1 MFLLSKEVQQRTSSL
16 VLLRTL
22 WISSLTCE
30 SVHSLVNQFT
40 HSLRSTTAV
49 DQPANHN
56 RAYQSSHHDCDTDSS
71 FSVRHQSTAFVVEN
85 RQHEKNSE
93 KIMIFSSLRKC
104 VNRSHRIAASTK
116 SHADFKSRINS
127 IDWIDWHTN
136 QAIIF
141 IFEIELLAA
150 TFPSKSKK
158 KFHQAFSM
166 FFSTIESAKII
177 GTIRKR
183 RHF

>member
-16 VLLRTL
+16 V
-22 WISSLTCE
+22 SAAN
-30 SVHSLVNQFT
+30 LVNQFT

-158 KFHQAFSM
+158 KFHQRAPFSM